1 MEDRQDAMGRMFLAH
16 HRGQEAEEIIERDD
30 KYISLG
36 SAPVYFIPFKEWAP
50 HQRKADRLVRGR
62 VLDVGCGAGRH
73 VLHFQS
79 RGLDAVG
86 IDLSPLAIKVCKERG
101 VKDAREMS
109 ITDIGPGLG
118 QFDTITMLGNNFG
131 LCANYRRA
139 KWLLKRFHRITPESG
154 RIIAETLDP
163 YDTADPCHLTY
174 QKRNRRRGRM
184 GGQIRFRMRFREYV
198 GSWLDYLFVSRA
210 EMTDILKG
218 TGWRLVR
225 TIDSRGPVYIAVIE
239 KD

>member
-1 MEDRQDAMGRMFLAH
+1 MDERHYAMGRMLLAH
-16 HRGQEAEEIIERDD
+16 HRGMEAEETIERDD

-36 SAPVYFIPFKEWAP
+36 SASAYFAPFKEWAP

-73 VLHFQS
+73 VLHFQR
-79 RGLDAVG
+79 RGRNVVG

-109 ITDIGPGLG
+109 ITGIGPGLG
-118 QFDTITMLGNNFG
+118 HFDTITMLGNNFG

-139 KWLLKRFHRITPESG
+139 KWLLKGFHRITPGNG

-163 YDTADPCHLTY
+163 YATTDPCHLTY

-198 GSWLDYLFVSRA
+198 GQWLDYLFVSR
-210 EMTDILKG
+210 EELVDILDG

-225 TIDSRGPVYIAVIE
+225 TIDSKAAVYIAVIE
-239 KD
+239 KG